1 MGVPRPGFTLC
12 SGRDEPCWPSGL
24 WDRGSKRRQVG
35 QGTEA
40 GAPGRDRERM
50 QGNASSHGCCHRC
63 RQWDCWRA
71 GGGDGGGGARWEQ
84 ILAGLHSYCGCL
96 GVLAT
101 GQVNRLGT
109 LPPWRVRK
117 EPGPGHCTTSA
128 SAGQEDDLGL
138 SNGLAT
144 LPVPASHPAC

>member
-1 MGVPRPGFTLC
+1 MLRQRRALLAVGPLGLRIQEEAGGAGDG
-12 SGRDEPCWPSGL
+12 GRST
-24 WDRGSKRRQVG
+24 RSG
-35 QGTEA
+35 QGENA
-40 GAPGRDRERM
+40 GKRFFPRLLPPL
-50 QGNASSHGCCHRC
+50 SSVGLL
-63 RQWDCWRA
+63 A
-71 GGGDGGGGARWEQ
+71 GGGEGTGGGARWEQ

>member
-71 GGGDGGGGARWEQ
+71 GGGDGGGARGGNRFWLDSIPIAAAWESWQ
-84 ILAGLHSYCGCL
+84 
-96 GVLAT
+96 
-101 GQVNRLGT
+101 RD
-109 LPPWRVRK
+109 R
-117 EPGPGHCTTSA
+117 
-128 SAGQEDDLGL
+128 
-138 SNGLAT
+138 
-144 LPVPASHPAC
+144 